1 MRRLRNL
8 KTRVPERRELHEEGS
23 PEVSTEACLSL
34 TTNNKL
40 CVHTE
45 STRAGKSDPRAVCY
59 ITPELT
65 QGRQRVTQGPYAT

>member
-34 TTNNKL
+34 MTNNKL
-40 CVHTE
+40 CVHT
-45 STRAGKSDPRAVCY
+45 VN
-59 ITPELT
+59 L
-65 QGRQRVTQGPYAT
+65 QGQERVTQGPYAT